1 MLDPAHLSLLLL
13 ALIQGATEF
22 LPVSSSGHLALVQLL
37 PSIHAGGIFE
47 DVMLHL
53 GTLGAVVVFY
63 RRDLRDLLVGS
74 VARSSSGRQARRYL
88 GLLVLGS
95 VPAGVIG
102 VLFADRVES
111 AFGHVGFVLTTLAL
125 TGVLLK
131 LSDRIPRRDFEL
143 NARIA
148 FLVGCAQA
156 VAILPGFSRSGWT
169 IVAGLALGL
178 KPKESARFSFLLSVP
193 AILGA
198 TLLQLVHFHG
208 QHSPWATLV
217 PAMIMAFVVGL
228 LCLSWLVRL
237 VQNMLLGRFAYYL
250 WALCLGVALVLVLV

>member
-1 MLDPAHLSLLLL
+1 MPDLVNLPLLLL

-63 RRDLRDLLVGS
+63 REDLKALLQGLFV
-74 VARSSSGRQARRYL
+74 RSAAGHESRRYL
-88 GLLVLGS
+88 ALILWGS
-95 VPAGVIG
+95 VPAGIVG

-111 AFGHVGFVLTTLAL
+111 AFGHVGFVLITLAV
-125 TGVLLK
+125 TGLLLK
-131 LSDRIPRRDFEL
+131 LSDRIPRGGFRL

-156 VAILPGFSRSGWT
+156 LAILPGFSRSGWT
-169 IVAGLALGL
+169 IVAGLYLGL
-178 KPKESARFSFLLSVP
+178 PPKESARFSFLLSIP

-198 TLLQLVHFHG
+198 TLLQLLEYHG
-208 QHSPWATLV
+208 VHSPWVSLV
-217 PAMIMAFVVGL
+217 PAMLVAFVVGL
-228 LCLSWLVRL
+228 LCLNWLVRL
-237 VQNMLLGRFAYYL
+237 VQNMALGRFAYYL
-250 WALCLGVALVLVLV
+250 WALCLGVALALMLA